1 MSEMEIVV
9 ETTATGMPDLKDAL
23 DQALQK
29 QFPGGMMKRRWEGE
43 VLHLQGPG
51 AEGTVVH
58 EGGRL
63 VGRATLKPPASMMKP
78 VIEEKVTKAMTQA
91 VAQHS
96 A

>member
-1 MSEMEIVV
+1 MSEMEIVI
-9 ETTATGMPDLKDAL
+9 ETSADGMPALKDAL
-23 DQALQK
+23 DQALHK

-51 AEGTVVH
+51 AQGTVVH
-58 EGGRL
+58 EPGRL

-78 VIEEKVTKAMTQA
+78 VIEEKVSKAMKEA
-91 VAQHS
+91 VAHDS